1 MLTFDEANLRDVAE
15 VLIKINPSLE
25 GFNVHYVME
34 RMRANAEQCYA
45 ENPNFGYFSIH
56 GYVLTLFNSDG
67 TQPSWPSIKASICA
81 YTVMTFLKDN
91 RLRLNK
97 KAA

>member
-1 MLTFDEANLRDVAE
+1 MLKFDEANLRDVAE
-15 VLIKINPSLE
+15 VLIKINPGLD
-25 GFNVHYVME
+25 GFYVDYVMD

-45 ENPNFGYFSIH
+45 EDPNFGYFSIY
-56 GYVLTLFNSDG
+56 GYVLTLYNGYDDK
-67 TQPSWPSIKASICA
+67 PSIKASVCA
-81 YTVMTFLKDN
+81 YTVMTFLDDN

>member
-1 MLTFDEANLRDVAE
+1 MLTFDEVNLRDVAE
-15 VLIKINPSLE
+15 VLIKINPSLD
-25 GFNVHYVME
+25 GFYVDHLMD

-45 ENPNFGYFSIH
+45 EDPNFGYFSIY
-56 GYVLTLFNSDG
+56 GYVLTLYNGDG
-67 TQPSWPSIKASICA
+67 DKPSIKASICG
-81 YTVMTFLKDN
+81 YTVMTFLKDY

>member
-1 MLTFDEANLRDVAE
+1 
-15 VLIKINPSLE
+15 
-25 GFNVHYVME
+25 
-34 RMRANAEQCYA
+34 MRANAEQCYA
-45 ENPNFGYFSIH
+45 EDPNFGYFSIH
-56 GYVLTLFNSDG
+56 GYVLTLYNGYDDK
-67 TQPSWPSIKASICA
+67 PSIKASICA

>member
-1 MLTFDEANLRDVAE
+1 MLKFDEDNLRDVAE
-15 VLIKINPSLE
+15 VLIKINPSLD
-25 GFNVHYVME
+25 GFYVDYVMD

-45 ENPNFGYFSIH
+45 ADPNFGYFSIH
-56 GYVLTLFNSDG
+56 GYVLTLYNGDG
-67 TQPSWPSIKASICA
+67 DKPCIKASVCA

>member
-15 VLIKINPSLE
+15 VLIKINPSLD
-25 GFNVHYVME
+25 GFYVDYVMD

-45 ENPNFGYFSIH
+45 EDPNFGYFSIY
-56 GYVLTLFNSDG
+56 GYVLTLYNGDDDK
-67 TQPSWPSIKASICA
+67 PSIKASICA

>member
-1 MLTFDEANLRDVAE
+1 MLKFDEANLRDVAE
-15 VLIKINPSLE
+15 VLIKINPSLD
-25 GFNVHYVME
+25 GFYVDYVMD

-45 ENPNFGYFSIH
+45 EDPNFGYFSIH
-56 GYVLTLFNSDG
+56 GYVLTLYNGYDDK
-67 TQPSWPSIKASICA
+67 PSIKASICA

-91 RLRLNK
+91 RLRLK

>member
-1 MLTFDEANLRDVAE
+1 MLKFDEDNLRDVAE
-15 VLIKINPSLE
+15 VLIKINPSLD
-25 GFNVHYVME
+25 GFYVDYVMD

-45 ENPNFGYFSIH
+45 EDPNFGYFSIH
-56 GYVLTLFNSDG
+56 GYVLALYNGYDDK
-67 TQPSWPSIKASICA
+67 PSIKASICA

-91 RLRLNK
+91 RLRLK

>member
-1 MLTFDEANLRDVAE
+1 MLKFDEANLRDVAE
-15 VLIKINPSLE
+15 VLIKINPSLD
-25 GFNVHYVME
+25 GFNADYVMD

-45 ENPNFGYFSIH
+45 EDPNFGYFSIH
-56 GYVLTLFNSDG
+56 GYVLTLYNGYGD
-67 TQPSWPSIKASICA
+67 QPIKPCIKASVCA

-91 RLRLNK
+91 RLRLKK

>member
-1 MLTFDEANLRDVAE
+1 MLKFDEDNLRDVAE
-15 VLIKINPSLE
+15 VLIKINPSLD
-25 GFNVHYVME
+25 GFYVDYVMD

-45 ENPNFGYFSIH
+45 EDPNFGYFSIY
-56 GYVLTLFNSDG
+56 GYVLTLYNGYDG
-67 TQPSWPSIKASICA
+67 KPSIKASICA